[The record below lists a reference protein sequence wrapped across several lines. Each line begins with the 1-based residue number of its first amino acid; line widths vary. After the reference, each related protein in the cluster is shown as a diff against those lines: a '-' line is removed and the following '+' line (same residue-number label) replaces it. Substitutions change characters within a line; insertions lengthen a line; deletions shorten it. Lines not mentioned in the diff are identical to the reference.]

1 MLPWISAHALF
12 AEIDNPDWVV
22 IDTRFALQNEAY
34 GREAW
39 AQAHIPGAQFL
50 DIGHDLS
57 GPPGISG
64 GRHPLPD
71 PATLAAR
78 LGACGIGA
86 ETHVVVYDDAA
97 NMFAGRLWWLL
108 RWLGHPQ
115 VQVLDGGLPAWL
127 TAGYPLTDEGVTP
140 IPATF
145 PLHLRPELLAPLAEM
160 RTRYNDPALT
170 LVDARARERY
180 LGLQEPLDPRAGHIP
195 GALNRPFS
203 ANLQDGYFK
212 TPEQLRAEFAALG
225 LTEAQDLVAYCGSG
239 VSANHLLMA
248 LEAAGVQGAR
258 LYPGSWSEWS
268 SDHNLPCATGEE
280 P

>member
-1 MLPWISAHALF
+1 MLPWISAHALL

-22 IDTRFALQNEAY
+22 IDTRYALQNEAY

-78 LGACGIGA
+78 LGACGIGS

-108 RWLGHPQ
+108 RWLGHTQ

-127 TAGYPLTDEGVTP
+127 AAGYPLTDAVLTP
-140 IPATF
+140 AQNYSPPWPRFVPVIT
-145 PLHLRPELLAPLAEM
+145 
-160 RTRYNDPALT
+160 TRL
-170 LVDARARERY
+170 
-180 LGLQEPLDPRAGHIP
+180 
-195 GALNRPFS
+195 
-203 ANLQDGYFK
+203 
-212 TPEQLRAEFAALG
+212 
-225 LTEAQDLVAYCGSG
+225 
-239 VSANHLLMA
+239 
-248 LEAAGVQGAR
+248 
-258 LYPGSWSEWS
+258 
-268 SDHNLPCATGEE
+268 
-280 P
+280 

>member
-12 AEIDNPDWVV
+12 AEIDNPAWVV
-22 IDTRFALQNEAY
+22 IDTRYALQNEAY

-108 RWLGHPQ
+108 RWFGHTQ

-127 TAGYPLTDEGVTP
+127 AAGYPLTDAVLTP
-140 IPATF
+140 TPATF
-145 PLHLRPELLAPLAEM
+145 TVHLRSELLAPLAEI
-160 RTRYNDPALT
+160 RARYNDPALT

-180 LGLQEPLDPRAGHIP
+180 AGLQEPLDPRAGHIP

-203 ANLQDGYFK
+203 ANLQDGHFK
-212 TPEQLRAEFAALG
+212 SPEQLRAEFAALG
-225 LTEAQDLVAYCGSG
+225 LTEAQDVVAYCGSG

-248 LEAAGVQGAR
+248 LEAAGIDGAR

-268 SDHNLPCATGEE
+268 ADPALPCATGDV